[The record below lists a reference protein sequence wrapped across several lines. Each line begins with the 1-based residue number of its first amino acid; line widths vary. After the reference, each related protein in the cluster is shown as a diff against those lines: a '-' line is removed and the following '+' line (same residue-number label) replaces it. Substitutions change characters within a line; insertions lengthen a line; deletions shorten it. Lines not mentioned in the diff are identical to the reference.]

1 MSAVAT
7 LAPTDLAVDPGSH
20 ASTTIRVRNSGSIV
34 DRFDIDVVG
43 VTGWVQ
49 VDPPSLSLF
58 PGAESTA
65 TITFSPPRAS
75 NPRAGTRTFGVR
87 VRPAADP
94 RGSTVE
100 EGHVTVTP
108 FSAVGAEIAPQTSRG
123 SRGARHDVTV
133 TNAGNAPVE
142 VVVTAVDPDR
152 RLILA
157 VNPVRAVTAPEE
169 ASAFAVS
176 VRVDDAFP
184 FGPRRPRPFEV
195 NVAPGRQ
202 PAIPLRATLSQGPMF
217 PGWIPR
223 VAGVAVAALV
233 IGGVAFAAGVG
244 PFAPRS
250 TPAPSD
256 VAQVTTAPASAPASP
271 SPSVPPSG
279 DASPSS
285 STPPDASP
293 TPTPTPKPLK
303 LGDFTLEVTGDEVT
317 LGNGLALR
325 CEPTD
330 DSCRN
335 EAKDTIRT
343 IVTELQ
349 NPYSGA
355 GIPSTRS
362 LIVANTLPIV
372 LHAPRDFPWRQLG
385 AGESGETRTA
395 VIDLG
400 PLLANPATY
409 VYAVVD
415 TADGQETRRFLIDPA
430 IATQLFQMLYQLPPE
445 MGDPTAATPPP
456 GSTIV
461 DQLFVSD
468 INWNNVPWVI
478 RSPAP

>member
-7 LAPTDLAVDPGSH
+7 LAPTDLTVDPGSQ

-43 VTGWVQ
+43 VSGWVL

-58 PGAESTA
+58 PGAEGTA
-65 TITFSPPRAS
+65 TITFAPPRAS
-75 NPRAGTRTFGVR
+75 VPRAGTVTFGVR

-108 FSAVGAEIAPQTSRG
+108 FSAVTADIAPQTSRG
-123 SRGARHDVTV
+123 SRQGRHEVSV
-133 TNAGNAPVE
+133 ANGGNAPVE
-142 VVVTAVDPDR
+142 VVVAAVDPDR

-157 VNPVRAVTAPEE
+157 VDPPRAVVAPEQR
-169 ASAFAVS
+169 AAFGVS

-184 FGPRRPRPFEV
+184 FGPRRPRPFQV
-195 NVAPGRQ
+195 NVAPGRRA
-202 PAIPLRATLSQGPMF
+202 PLELRATLSQGPLL

-223 VAGVAVAALV
+223 VGLIAVAAVAVAAM
-233 IGGVAFAAGVG
+233 AFVAGVG
-244 PFAPRS
+244 PFAPKA
-250 TPAPSD
+250 TPSPSAI
-256 VAQVTTAPASAPASP
+256 AQASPTPTAPPSPSEAAPASP
-271 SPSVPPSG
+271 S
-279 DASPSS
+279 ASAS
-285 STPPDASP
+285 AAAESP

-303 LGDFTLEVTGDEVT
+303 LGDFSLAVTGDDVA
-317 LGNGLALR
+317 LGNGLSLR
-325 CEPTD
+325 CPPTD
-330 DSCRN
+330 QSCRN

-362 LIVANTLPIV
+362 LLVANTLPVI
-372 LHAPRDFPWRQLG
+372 LQAPRDFPWRQLG
-385 AGESGETRTA
+385 AGENGETQTA

-415 TADGQETRRFLIDPA
+415 TADGQETRRFVVDPS
-430 IATQLFQMLYQLPPE
+430 IADQLFQMLYQLPAG
-445 MGDPTAATPPP
+445 MGEVTAATPPP
-456 GSTIV
+456 GSSIL
-461 DQLFVSD
+461 DQLVVSE
-468 INWNNVPWVI
+468 INWNSIDWVL
-478 RSPAP
+478 RSPAPSQ

>member
-1 MSAVAT
+1 MSAIAT
-7 LAPTDLAVDPGSH
+7 LAPTDLAVDPGSR
-20 ASTTIRVRNSGSIV
+20 ASATIRVRNSGSIV

-58 PGAESTA
+58 PGAEDKA

-75 NPRAGTRTFGVR
+75 TPRAGTQTFGVR

-133 TNAGNAPVE
+133 TNVGNAPVE

-152 RLILA
+152 RLLLE
-157 VNPVRAVTAPEE
+157 VNPVRAVVAPEQKVG
-169 ASAFAVS
+169 FGVS

-184 FGPRRPRPFEV
+184 FGTRRPRPFEV

-202 PAIPLRATLSQGPMF
+202 PVIPLRATLSQGPMF

-223 VAGVAVAALV
+223 AAGIAAAAVL

-244 PFAPRS
+244 PFAPS
-250 TPAPSD
+250 PTPAPSE
-256 VAQVTTAPASAPASP
+256 VALATTPPPSVSGSP
-271 SPSVPPSG
+271 SPTEPPSG
-279 DASPSS
+279 DASASAS
-285 STPPDASP
+285 APPDASP
-293 TPTPTPKPLK
+293 TAPPTPKPLK
-303 LGDFTLEVTGDEVT
+303 LGDFTLEVTGDAVT

-325 CEPTD
+325 CPPTD

-362 LIVANTLPIV
+362 LIVDNTLPIV

-385 AGESGETRTA
+385 AGESGETQTA

-400 PLLANPATY
+400 PLLANPSTY

-430 IATQLFQMLYQLPPE
+430 IATQLFQMLYQLPDQ
-445 MGDPTAATPPP
+445 MGDVTAATPPP
-456 GSTIV
+456 GSNIG
-461 DQLFVSD
+461 DQLFVGS
-468 INWNNVPWVI
+468 INWNDINWVI